1 MRVLRSTN
9 RVVLLVAFLVC
20 IGAGFTLAL
29 RIALAAEEL
38 P

>member
-1 MRVLRSTN
+1 MALPNNHRARFFITEPNEEN
-9 RVVLLVAFLVC
+9 RA
-20 IGAGFTLAL
+20 LAL